1 MFRTRSAAGGRG
13 GLGGGRLLIAGVIA
27 IFSLITYFGTRQ
39 TNPVT
44 EEVQNISMTAE
55 QEVLLGQQ
63 AAPEMAAQHG
73 GPSANQELQT
83 RVDQIGQKLLSS
95 SEAGQAPY
103 PFEFTVLADQET
115 VNAFALPGGQVFVT
129 EGLVALLKSEGELA
143 GVLAHE
149 IVHVVGRHSAEQVAR
164 AQLTEG
170 LTGAAVL
177 ATYDPNNPSTQQ
189 SAAMAQLIG
198 QTINMKY
205 GRDDELESDRL
216 GVSYMADAG
225 YDPRALI
232 RVMQVL
238 AEASQG
244 PRPPEFLS
252 THPDPGNRVEQIE
265 AAIAERFPEGVP
277 EGLTP

>member
-1 MFRTRSAAGGRG
+1 MMRTGSSSSRR
-13 GLGGGRLLIAGVIA
+13 LGGIPARLLIAAAVA
-27 IFSLITYFGTRQ
+27 IFSLFTYFSARQ

-44 EEVQNISMTAE
+44 EEVQNISMTVE
-55 QEVLLGQQ
+55 QLQ
-63 AAPEMAAQHG
+63 AQI
-73 GPSANQELQT
+73 
-83 RVDQIGQKLLSS
+83 DQIGQQILAS
-95 SEAGQAPY
+95 SESGEAPY
-103 PFEFTVLADQET
+103 PFEFNVLADQQT
-115 VNAFALPGGQVFVT
+115 VNAFALPGGQIFVT
-129 EGLVALLKSEGELA
+129 EALLNLLQSEGEIA

-149 IVHVVGRHSAEQVAR
+149 VVHVVGRHSAEQVAR

-170 LTGAAVL
+170 LTGAAVI
-177 ATYDPNNPSTQQ
+177 AAYDPENPSSAQ

-216 GVSYMADAG
+216 GVQYMADAG

-238 AEASQG
+238 AEANQG
-244 PRPPEFLS
+244 AQPPEFLS
-252 THPDPGNRVEQIE
+252 THPDPGNRIEQIE
-265 AAIAERFPEGVP
+265 AAINERFPDGVP